1 MTLDVAHAHYAGGGP
16 GYVVV
21 RLEGRAHAPRA
32 CRLVPPTLLI
42 ADDGAWRRLAAAP
55 GTAPLLA
62 GPDAP
67 AFAVD
72 VEVPLHLAAGDGAWW
87 LEPGATIADGPSPA
101 VVDELRERVATLRAE
116 VAELRDR
123 VLTPA
128 APTPVP
134 RPPRRGLS
142 SALPALLV
150 ATGALAVADAA
161 LTVIWQEPLSALWAS
176 HQQHA
181 LRADLVK
188 LDERIA
194 SAPTRVAAPVD
205 PAARMAQVA
214 HTLER
219 QTGAGRP
226 LGELRIP
233 RIGAH
238 EVVVQGTSASSLREG
253 PGHYF
258 GTPLPGEAG
267 TVGIAGHRTTYGAP
281 FRHLDALR
289 RGDAITLRMPY
300 GTFSYRVE
308 RTRIVRPQDV
318 SALRAGSTPRLALTA
333 CHPLYSAAKRIV
345 VIARLTSAQPRGAA
359 AAA

>member
-1 MTLDVAHAHYAGGGP
+1 
-16 GYVVV
+16 
-21 RLEGRAHAPRA
+21 
-32 CRLVPPTLLI
+32 
-42 ADDGAWRRLAAAP
+42 
-55 GTAPLLA
+55 
-62 GPDAP
+62 
-67 AFAVD
+67 
-72 VEVPLHLAAGDGAWW
+72 
-87 LEPGATIADGPSPA
+87 
-101 VVDELRERVATLRAE
+101 
-116 VAELRDR
+116 
-123 VLTPA
+123 
-128 APTPVP
+128 
-134 RPPRRGLS
+134 
-142 SALPALLV
+142 
-150 ATGALAVADAA
+150 
-161 LTVIWQEPLSALWAS
+161 
-176 HQQHA
+176 
-181 LRADLVK
+181 
-188 LDERIA
+188 
-194 SAPTRVAAPVD
+194 
-205 PAARMAQVA
+205 MAQVA